1 MPLPT
6 VSLHF
11 QRRKL
16 RATTFLAMRILEKG
30 VAGGV
35 EREERNVEEKYQYK
49 GEWLD
54 WKLGNKPN

>member
-1 MPLPT
+1 
-6 VSLHF
+6 
-11 QRRKL
+11 
-16 RATTFLAMRILEKG
+16 MRIFEKG

-54 WKLGNKPN
+54 WKLGNKPNWLLRLSSKNHKN